1 MNLGFVTTVFEVWL
15 GVGLVWYFLCGL
27 DFFFFFFFGIGG
39 GGFLFVG
46 FVDDGF
52 GFEKSWVLLNFL
64 VFLGWVCEP

>member
-1 MNLGFVTTVFEVWL
+1 MGWI
-15 GVGLVWYFLCGL
+15 
-27 DFFFFFFFGIGG
+27 FFFFFFFGIGG